1 MNAPQRITVR
11 LGEDLNWWIES
22 ADDDQTASLRG
33 VLDPR
38 QVSHLVQVL
47 DSYRA
52 YGYRPQQLA
61 AAFFIYHIDA
71 EIAEDQLRLT
81 ATGESILE
89 EGAEAFALPSVGHD
103 DDGPYFEWLD
113 TIAAGRVRKLN
124 ATHHYTHNCTDEEMT
139 EELKMLDADRYF
151 SDDTIH
157 AFDEIT
163 EILEWSPAEWD
174 ESAEA

>member
-11 LGEDLNWWIES
+11 LGEDFNWWIES

-38 QVSHLVQVL
+38 QVAHLTQVL
-47 DSYRA
+47 GTYRA

-61 AAFFIYHIDA
+61 AAFFIYRIDA
-71 EIAEDQLRLT
+71 EIAEGQLRLA

-89 EGAEAFALPSVGHD
+89 DGVEAFALPAVGND
-103 DDGPYFEWLD
+103 DDGPYFELLD
-113 TIAAGRVRKLN
+113 TITAARVRKLN
-124 ATHHYTHNCTDEEMT
+124 ATHHYARNCTEEEMT

-163 EILEWSPAEWD
+163 EILEWSLAEWD